1 MPRIYVYYRDI
12 GVQMP
17 DFSIYTLKCELRDYY
32 SDVEIMSEFGKI
44 FRLRTL
50 GGLISKLQASGDHFS
65 ATSGD
70 HFSAAQSKSVFL
82 DLIQNAS
89 LFAPNE
95 AIFIKVEVVKGGHV
109 VDYKWNEF
117 LG

>member
-1 MPRIYVYYRDI
+1 MPRVSVYYRDI
-12 GVQMP
+12 GIQMP
-17 DFSIYTLKCELRDYY
+17 DLSIYTLKCELRDYY

-50 GGLISKLQASGDHFS
+50 GGLISKLQESGDHFS
-65 ATSGD
+65 
-70 HFSAAQSKSVFL
+70 
-82 DLIQNAS
+82 
-89 LFAPNE
+89 E